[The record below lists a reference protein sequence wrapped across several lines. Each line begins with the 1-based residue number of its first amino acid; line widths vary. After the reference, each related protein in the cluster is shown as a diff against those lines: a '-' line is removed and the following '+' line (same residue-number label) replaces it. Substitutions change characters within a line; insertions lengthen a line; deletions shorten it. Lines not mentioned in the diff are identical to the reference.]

1 MASGTA
7 VPLTSFEIA
16 SRLSF
21 FLWNSTPDDALLSA
35 ASANSLADPSALQA
49 HAQRMLADP
58 RAHDTI
64 ASFHKQ
70 WLDVTNVASL
80 VKDPATYP
88 SFSAAVGAAM
98 VNETVDF
105 ADYVLRRGGRKV

>member
-70 WLDVTNVASL
+70 WLDLTNVGRF
-80 VKDPATYP
+80 VKDPTTYP
-88 SFSAAVGAAM
+88 SFPPSVGPAM
-98 VNETVDF
+98 ATQTVGF
-105 ADYVLRRGGRKV
+105 ADYPLRPGHG